1 MIDSLK
7 NKNNL
12 IALIGASNDKN
23 KYGNKILLDLVSKGH
38 NVVPINPKEDIIAGL
53 KSYKNVSELSEKP
66 SIINFVVPPNVGFEL
81 TKDLVE
87 SGYDN
92 FWYQPGAESS
102 EISSYLESN
111 SKNYIDDK
119 NFRKIFALELN
130 GLHYSDL
137 GYSKLTNIIYEEYL
151 K

>member
-1 MIDSLK
+1 MIDCLK

-23 KYGNKILLDLVSKGH
+23 KYGNKILLDLISKGH
-38 NVVPINPKEDIIAGL
+38 NVVPINPKENIIAGL
-53 KSYKNVSELSEKP
+53 KSYSNVSELIEKP

-87 SGYDN
+87 SDFDN
-92 FWYQPGAESS
+92 FWYQPGAESE

-111 SKNYIDDK
+111 SKNFIDDK
-119 NFRKIFALELN
+119 CIMVVTRLANN
-130 GLHYSDL
+130 Y
-137 GYSKLTNIIYEEYL
+137 
-151 K
+151 